1 MPSLLFFQS
10 APRRERRDQ
19 PGSLRPRARASR
31 PTPVAAM
38 IAGVFLTLA
47 TGACGPA
54 ETATDDDV
62 VRVVVLPYL
71 SMAPLH
77 IAAEEGYF
85 EARGLQVEFIRLN
98 SVRDFLPMLITG
110 QVDAAAGM
118 MNVAMFNAMG
128 EGGRLRAVAAVSELI
143 PGDCP
148 FTAFVTRREL
158 RDSGVLESGEGV
170 RGLRFDADPLL
181 PEAYWIE
188 AHLRTLGASV
198 DDVEIIDL
206 PEPNGAQLLLEGA
219 TDVASLG
226 EPFLGMTTADPE
238 LVVWRS
244 AADIV
249 AGFPISVLYFG
260 TTLLDER
267 PGVGERFAAALLDGI
282 RQFRRGKTERNLELV
297 ESFTGLPAQRVASAC
312 WPGGRE
318 SAHIDAVKIREY
330 QEWALQRGLIDRVLD
345 ENEWLDHRFVDPSVP

>member
-1 MPSLLFFQS
+1 
-10 APRRERRDQ
+10 
-19 PGSLRPRARASR
+19 
-31 PTPVAAM
+31 M

-249 AGFPISVLYFG
+249 PAGRTTGGGGAVRGCPAGRHQAVPAGQDGAQPGARRVFHGAARPEGRLGLLARWPRVRPHRRGQDPRIS
-260 TTLLDER
+260 
-267 PGVGERFAAALLDGI
+267 GVGAPARPDRSRA
-282 RQFRRGKTERNLELV
+282 RRE
-297 ESFTGLPAQRVASAC
+297 
-312 WPGGRE
+312 
-318 SAHIDAVKIREY
+318 
-330 QEWALQRGLIDRVLD
+330 
-345 ENEWLDHRFVDPSVP
+345 